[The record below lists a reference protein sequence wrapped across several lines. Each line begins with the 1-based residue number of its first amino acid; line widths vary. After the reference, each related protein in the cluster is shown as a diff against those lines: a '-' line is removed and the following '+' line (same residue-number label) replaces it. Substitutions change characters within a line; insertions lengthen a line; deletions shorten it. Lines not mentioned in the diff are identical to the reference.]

1 MRASVE
7 WMERHQVSLY
17 LAALVLGGVVGV
29 AAPAVAGRRR
39 RVRRVG

>member
-17 LAALVLGGVVGV
+17 LAGLVLGGVVGS
-29 AAPAVAGRRR
+29 
-39 RVRRVG
+39 VRCV